1 MGKRKAIKTLPK
13 EVTYNKAAGFVSVNK
28 IEQEIEQKLLVL
40 TPFQAYQFSAK
51 HYKDN
56 GFYIASVKD
65 SNDKNEIDVLQQQ
78 MRKETFSTRNG
89 NLPVFNT
96 FSNEDPRLIELK
108 RSEKRVDMGRNMIH
122 ISATKEKELVKQSVL
137 VGEIIQRMIAEDL
150 HLSLDETKKTQMVLT
165 LLETEGPEKGDP
177 VPDQLMHCDVNT
189 DDSTLDAK
197 DAFIGILACQIG
209 LTEIRVLPRS
219 HVIAKSDSYSVPEYI
234 YRVQLPQYHYLVGH
248 PFLIHGGCGSLHRN
262 TRLHFYHGLSEDSQS
277 KTFFVPWRVS
287 DRTERLKLMRANS
300 KKANK
305 NIVRRR
311 EKG

>member
-1 MGKRKAIKTLPK
+1 MTDTAKQISEDLGKLDSYSDEEKAKLYKTIGLGALKYYILKVDPKKRILFNPEESVDFAGNTGPFIQYTYARIQSIIRKAD
-13 EVTYNKAAGFVSVNK
+13 FD
-28 IEQEIEQKLLVL
+28 
-40 TPFQAYQFSAK
+40 FSA
-51 HYKDN
+51 
-56 GFYIASVKD
+56 A
-65 SNDKNEIDVLQQQ
+65 
-78 MRKETFSTRNG
+78 T
-89 NLPVFNT
+89 NT
-96 FSNEDPRLIELK
+96 QELH
-108 RSEKRVDMGRNMIH
+108 E
-122 ISATKEKELVKQSVL
+122 KEKELVKQSVL